1 MLNNL
6 LKAGLKTINFINMA
20 ERWITKT
27 ELCEHFRITDRTLE
41 KRFYPLA
48 TKGTHYIT
56 KNPLN
61 DNGHRV
67 WKLSEVEKLVRQ
79 SSSAL
84 QRRLVRK
91 QAAAK

>member
-1 MLNNL
+1 
-6 LKAGLKTINFINMA
+6 MA

-84 QRRLVRK
+84 QRRLVRIKAASLGK
-91 QAAAK
+91 QTHSNNKKKSLKSN

>member
-1 MLNNL
+1 MY
-6 LKAGLKTINFINMA
+6 

-27 ELCEHFRITDRTLE
+27 ELCEHFRITDRTLA

-61 DNGHRV
+61 DNGHRDGI
-67 WKLSEVEKLVRQ
+67 
-79 SSSAL
+79 
-84 QRRLVRK
+84 
-91 QAAAK
+91 

>member
-1 MLNNL
+1 
-6 LKAGLKTINFINMA
+6 MA

-27 ELCEHFRITDRTLE
+27 ELAEHLCISGRTLQS
-41 KRFYPLA
+41 RIYPLA
-48 TKGTHYIT
+48 TRGQHYIH

-61 DNGHRV
+61 IYSPKV

-84 QRRLVRK
+84 QRRLVRIKAASLGK
-91 QAAAK
+91 QTHSNNKKKSLKSN

>member
-1 MLNNL
+1 
-6 LKAGLKTINFINMA
+6 MA
-20 ERWITKT
+20 ERWITKA

-79 SSSAL
+79 SSSSL
-84 QRRLVRK
+84 QRRLARK
-91 QAAAK
+91 QAAIK